1 MKGSASTARRA
12 RRRWGQ
18 HFLSDRR
25 ACQRIIEAF
34 APSAGDGVLEI
45 GPGRGALTRL
55 LAGAVRSLVA
65 VEIDERLAEDLR
77 RSLAG
82 FPSVEVLPGDILETD
97 LAGIAR
103 KLAPPGGRIRVIGNL
118 PFSIATAVVQ
128 KLLRTAHLLSNA
140 LLMTQKE
147 VAARLLADAGSREYG
162 YISVLVALTCRG
174 RPVLELPPGAFRPP
188 PKVRASVIA
197 LEFPQS
203 PALPLKVLDS
213 VENLLKRA
221 FAQRRKMLVNA
232 LRSLS
237 PSPSPDFPAKLR
249 EMLRLCGAP
258 ENARPEQLTPGQYV
272 ELSRLL
278 HDSPFL

>member
-18 HFLSDRR
+18 HFLADRR

-97 LAGIAR
+97 LR
-103 KLAPPGGRIRVIGNL
+103 
-118 PFSIATAVVQ
+118 SEEHT
-128 KLLRTAHLLSNA
+128 S
-140 LLMTQKE
+140 
-147 VAARLLADAGSREYG
+147 
-162 YISVLVALTCRG
+162 
-174 RPVLELPPGAFRPP
+174 EL
-188 PKVRASVIA
+188 
-197 LEFPQS
+197 QS
-203 PALPLKVLDS
+203 PYD
-213 VENLLKRA
+213 
-221 FAQRRKMLVNA
+221 LVC
-232 LRSLS
+232 
-237 PSPSPDFPAKLR
+237 
-249 EMLRLCGAP
+249 RL
-258 ENARPEQLTPGQYV
+258 
-272 ELSRLL
+272 
-278 HDSPFL
+278 